1 MNLNEKQLCALAESC
16 RIALTENERE
26 RLIGEL
32 NELLSLAD
40 RLPCAKEKP
49 TSADTVADAGALR
62 EDAAA
67 PCLSRNAALANSDST
82 RDGFFCVPRAVGSN
96 S

>member
-1 MNLNEKQLCALAESC
+1 MNLNEEQLCALAISC
-16 RIALTENERE
+16 RIALTENERD

-40 RLPCAKEKP
+40 RLPLAEEDP
-49 TSADTVADAGALR
+49 MPVGDATDAGALR
-62 EDAAA
+62 EDTAA
-67 PCLSRNAALANSDST
+67 PCLSRNAALANSTST
-82 RDGFFCVPRAVGSN
+82 RNGAFCVPRAVRSI

>member
-1 MNLNEKQLCALAESC
+1 MNLNEEQLCGLAESC
-16 RIALTENERE
+16 RIALTENERG

-40 RLPCAKEKP
+40 RLPLADEKP
-49 TSADTVADAGALR
+49 MPSGTAADTGALR

-67 PCLSRNAALANSDST
+67 PCLSRNAVLANSGST
-82 RDGFFCVPRAVGSN
+82 RDGFFCVPRAVGSL